1 MFCVVQRAVQACAQ
15 ELARACGAAA
25 RADDWWAARGL
36 DVADWHALAANTLV
50 EVFDSEVLVALEAD
64 EARLP
69 LERGEGERLWAAR
82 CGRDTAPPDVLAERD
97 DWGAATPSG
106 VWCEW
111 GGSALPRVS
120 PPTLEASAFSPRAPL
135 HPPVPHPAA
144 VALVLHN
151 RESDNPVPLDSELC
165 AEILRS
171 LEDAPDC
178 DDKRDEVERYRG
190 GGSSAGSSSGSEG
203 SPDDDDAAALHDH
216 AALPDH
222 AAPTPHEDSLCRVGG
237 AACRWTLTGRGVRL
251 RADLA
256 SPEDVTL
263 DAERAHGTQV

>member
-1 MFCVVQRAVQACAQ
+1 MSTVMWDLQ
-15 ELARACGAAA
+15 
-25 RADDWWAARGL
+25 
-36 DVADWHALAANTLV
+36 
-50 EVFDSEVLVALEAD
+50 VFDAEVLVALEAR
-64 EARLP
+64 EARLA
-69 LERGEGERLWAAR
+69 LERGEAERAWAAR
-82 CGRDTAPPDVLAERD
+82 CGRDAAPPDVLAERD

-120 PPTLEASAFSPRAPL
+120 LPTLEVVAFSPRAPL

-178 DDKRDEVERYRG
+178 DDKHDSVERYRG
-190 GGSSAGSSSGSEG
+190 GGSSGSSSGSEG
-203 SPDDDDAAALHDH
+203 SPDDDAHDL
-216 AALPDH
+216 APPPALP
-222 AAPTPHEDSLCRVGG
+222 TPDDSLCRVGSG
-237 AACRWTLTGRGVRL
+237 AMCRWTLTGRGVRL

-263 DAERAHGTQV
+263 DTERHHGTSV